1 MGVWKRLSQDK
12 FILPTG
18 YPVKSVSQ
26 NIEDLKKLRIT
37 TYFYGDKIAIITA
50 KQLQQLQAAD
60 HFLQQLGIK
69 PVFKTIDLEE
79 LIKTC
84 KNLTELLKKTSYDI
98 SSSLEELK
106 LLTNV
111 LSIQLRRLGWFST
124 QPPK

>member
-26 NIEDLKKLRIT
+26 NIEDPKKLRIT

-50 KQLQQLQAAD
+50 KQLQQLQAANQ
-60 HFLQQLGIK
+60 FLQQLGLK
-69 PVFKTIDLEE
+69 PIFKAPNLE
-79 LIKTC
+79 K
-84 KNLTELLKKTSYDI
+84 LLEQLLEQLNQFKKTSYDI
-98 SSSLEELK
+98 NQSLEELK

>member
-26 NIEDLKKLRIT
+26 NIEDPQKIRIT
-37 TYFYGDKIAIITA
+37 TFFYGDRIAIITE

>member
-1 MGVWKRLSQDK
+1 LGVWKRLSQDK

-26 NIEDLKKLRIT
+26 NIEDPKKLRIT

-50 KQLQQLQAAD
+50 KQLQQLQAANQ
-60 HFLQQLGIK
+60 FLQQLGLK
-69 PVFKTIDLEE
+69 PIFKAPNLE
-79 LIKTC
+79 K
-84 KNLTELLKKTSYDI
+84 LLEQLLEQLNQFKKTSYDI
-98 SSSLEELK
+98 NQSLEELK